1 MQRDSLLLT
10 EMIDAFR
17 SHITQSEGA
26 VWAHSTLTTRITPSM
41 NCGQR
46 GQIRH
51 DLCAYLP
58 VRGGHGRSLSS
69 GPSPAGGRPSTW
81 LGGLWP
87 VAQLSFT
94 GRAPR

>member
-46 GQIRH
+46 GQMHH

-58 VRGGHGRSLSS
+58 VRAAMGGAFFRAIAGRWAPLFVIGRTVAV
-69 GPSPAGGRPSTW
+69 GP
-81 LGGLWP
+81 
-87 VAQLSFT
+87 AQLK
-94 GRAPR
+94 GRARGR